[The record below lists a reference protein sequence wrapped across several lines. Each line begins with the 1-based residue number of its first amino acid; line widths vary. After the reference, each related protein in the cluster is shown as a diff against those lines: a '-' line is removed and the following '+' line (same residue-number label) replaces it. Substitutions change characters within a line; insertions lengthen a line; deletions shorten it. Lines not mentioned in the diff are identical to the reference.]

1 MLRWWPAR
9 AAVVIAL
16 VTTAAT
22 LSAEPDLAVI
32 LDRMEQQGA
41 SFDPGPL
48 NELGVEGLEG
58 VFDHWLPQSRLTES
72 RLPLAKLLREL
83 TANLGHA
90 DYKVRTESAQRL
102 ILFGEQAR
110 AHVVEASRSS
120 DPEVRL
126 QAETIL
132 AAWEKK
138 GTPTTGD
145 EDRRLS
151 DNLRLAC
158 DAYLA
163 QIKDDARLKVFLRR
177 TMLALEVGLQPHD
190 SRSKLRPC
198 LKRIAALDDRWC
210 SELRPLLKHEDPQVP
225 VFVIH
230 AIGAARPTDVF
241 PALLLEALESERS
254 EIAEAA
260 LSWTLNC
267 ADKERRPELHE
278 RLRKLLAHPH
288 EPLRFQACWPLIHDF
303 QDADALAY
311 VLTQVGA
318 EDTARART
326 ALGWLGDEC
335 HRGQQATPQILE
347 AVSPLLESPDFH
359 LRRDAA
365 RALAV
370 FQGEEV
376 VRRLIPLL
384 ADEQAALASWAS
396 EMLVSEPERELK
408 LKLLAEAAEKHENAA
423 IRTAAEQLLAGKP
436 RTENLK
442 IAN

>member
-1 MLRWWPAR
+1 MLRLWPAL
-9 AAVVIAL
+9 AAVVMAL
-16 VTTAAT
+16 VTPAVA
-22 LSAEPDLAVI
+22 LSAEPDLAAI

-41 SFDPGPL
+41 RFDPEPL
-48 NELGVEGLEG
+48 NELGVDGLEG
-58 VFDHWLPQSRLTES
+58 VFDYWLPQSRLTES
-72 RLPLAKLLREL
+72 RLPLATLLREL
-83 TANLGHA
+83 AANLGHA

-102 ILFGEQAR
+102 IQFGEQAR
-110 AHVVEASRSS
+110 AHVAEASRSS

-145 EDRRLS
+145 EDRRRS

-163 QIKDDARLKVFLRR
+163 QIKDDERLQVFLRR

-230 AIGAARPTDVF
+230 AIGAARPSDVF
-241 PALLLEALESERS
+241 PELLLEALGSERP
-254 EIAEAA
+254 EVAEAA

-267 ADKERRPELHE
+267 SDKERRPELHE

-303 QDADALAY
+303 QDADALTY

-318 EDTARART
+318 EETARART

-335 HRGQQATPQILE
+335 HRGKQATPQILA
-347 AVSPLLESPDFH
+347 AVSPLLQSPDF
-359 LRRDAA
+359 LIRRDAA
-365 RALAV
+365 QALAV
-370 FQGEEV
+370 FQGEDV

-384 ADEQAALASWAS
+384 ADEQAALVSWAS
-396 EMLVSEPERELK
+396 EVLATEPDRELK
-408 LKLLAEAAEKHENAA
+408 FKLLTEAAERHENAA
-423 IRTAAEQLLAGKP
+423 IRMAAMKLLGERK
-436 RTENLK
+436 LK
-442 IAN
+442 NGN